1 MIEINKNDLTNDLS
15 PYLKQ
20 HKDNP
25 VNWQTWSEETLDFA
39 KKKSKPI
46 LLSIGYAS
54 CHWCHVM
61 AHESFEDKETAKLM
75 NELFVNIK
83 VDREERP
90 DLDFIF
96 QSSFQLFNQT
106 SGGWPLTMFL
116 DENGVPFMGGTYFPK
131 ESQNGLPS
139 FKEVLQK
146 VSEAYKDQRENII
159 KQKDLIIKNLDL
171 KKNSVLSQDL
181 EPILENLLAKLDKS
195 KGGYKGAPKFP
206 TFNVYETLIYFYNKF
221 NDSKY
226 LEPVHTIIRQLC
238 SKGIYDHVEG
248 GISRYTVDE
257 NWVIPHFEKM
267 LYDNTQFILLL
278 SKYCQIK
285 PNNYFKKKLEHTT
298 EFLKK
303 NFVNKEGFLGSAFDA
318 DSDGEEGKYYVF
330 NYNEIKDI
338 KNIEQYFEIKPE
350 GNWEKKIILVE
361 KKLPDEQTVKKLFKI
376 RSKNSKPYF
385 DDKTQL
391 DLNCLW
397 ISSLVA
403 ANEVLPEKGYLKLAE
418 KFIFMIEN
426 KYLKNKIYHSYSKD
440 VVFIEDYAFLINALI
455 DISDK
460 TLNFRY
466 KDQARKLTME
476 AISKFFL
483 KDKNIFQKN
492 PKNNNDVFFKPIDIG
507 DSTLPNANAIMLINL
522 VRLGMMEE
530 AQKLSDSL
538 NGYLNIYKSHMM
550 TSLRAID
557 FFNNYDSGKNCNELG
572 CKTDA

>member
-278 SKYCQIK
+278 SKYCQIR

-538 NGYLNIYKSHMM
+538 NGYLNIYKTHMM

>member
-1 MIEINKNDLTNDLS
+1 M
-15 PYLKQ
+15 
-20 HKDNP
+20 H
-25 VNWQTWSEETLDFA
+25 
-39 KKKSKPI
+39 
-46 LLSIGYAS
+46 
-54 CHWCHVM
+54 
-61 AHESFEDKETAKLM
+61 
-75 NELFVNIK
+75 
-83 VDREERP
+83 
-90 DLDFIF
+90 
-96 QSSFQLFNQT
+96 
-106 SGGWPLTMFL
+106 
-116 DENGVPFMGGTYFPK
+116 
-131 ESQNGLPS
+131 
-139 FKEVLQK
+139 
-146 VSEAYKDQRENII
+146 
-159 KQKDLIIKNLDL
+159 
-171 KKNSVLSQDL
+171 
-181 EPILENLLAKLDKS
+181 
-195 KGGYKGAPKFP
+195 
-206 TFNVYETLIYFYNKF
+206 
-221 NDSKY
+221 
-226 LEPVHTIIRQLC
+226 
-238 SKGIYDHVEG
+238 
-248 GISRYTVDE
+248 
-257 NWVIPHFEKM
+257 
-267 LYDNTQFILLL
+267 LY
-278 SKYCQIK
+278 
-285 PNNYFKKKLEHTT
+285 
-298 EFLKK
+298 
-303 NFVNKEGFLGSAFDA
+303 
-318 DSDGEEGKYYVF
+318 
-330 NYNEIKDI
+330 I

-376 RSKNSKPYF
+376 RSKKSKPYF

-538 NGYLNIYKSHMM
+538 NGYLNIYKTHMM

>member
-1 MIEINKNDLTNDLS
+1 
-15 PYLKQ
+15 
-20 HKDNP
+20 
-25 VNWQTWSEETLDFA
+25 
-39 KKKSKPI
+39 
-46 LLSIGYAS
+46 
-54 CHWCHVM
+54 M

-376 RSKNSKPYF
+376 RSKKSKPYF

-538 NGYLNIYKSHMM
+538 NGYLNIYKTHMM